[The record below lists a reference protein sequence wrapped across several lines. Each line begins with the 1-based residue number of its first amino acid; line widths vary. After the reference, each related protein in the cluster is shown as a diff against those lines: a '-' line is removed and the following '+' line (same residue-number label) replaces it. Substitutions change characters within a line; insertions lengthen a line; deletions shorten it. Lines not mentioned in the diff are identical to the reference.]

1 MKSSTERGLFLL
13 PWLVSFAL
21 FSAYPILFSLGV
33 SFTRFD
39 PFHGGLTG
47 WAGLANYRTVF
58 GEPLFWRALGNT
70 VVFVVGTVLPTAV
83 LSLALALALDRAGRL
98 KGLLRTG
105 YFIPSVVSLAVI
117 SLVFKYIYSRQGPL
131 NLVVTLLGAE
141 AREWL
146 LDPRYALASIM
157 VMDVWES
164 LGYYAIFYL
173 AALQTV
179 PRELYDAARVDGA
192 GRLALF
198 RNVTL
203 PWLRPVVIFVVVV
216 NTIRAFQVFVEVV
229 IMTRGGPMGSTMTL
243 VYYMYERAFQR
254 IEIGQASAVAFVV
267 FVLIMVFALLQVGLL
282 RKLRASEG

>member
-1 MKSSTERGLFLL
+1 VKPSTERGLFLL

-33 SFTRFD
+33 SFTRYD
-39 PFHGGLTG
+39 PFHGGLSGWTG
-47 WAGLANYRTVF
+47 LDNYRVIF
-58 GEPLFWRALGNT
+58 SDPLFWRSFGNT
-70 VVFVVGTVLPTAV
+70 VIFVVGTVLPTAV
-83 LSLALALALDRAGRL
+83 LSLLLALLLDRAGRL

-117 SLVFKYIYSRQGPL
+117 SLIFKYIYSRQGPL
-131 NLVVTLLGAE
+131 NLIVALFGA
-141 AREWL
+141 AGREWL

-157 VMDVWES
+157 VMDIWES

-192 GRLALF
+192 GRLALL

-203 PWLRPVVIFVVVV
+203 PWLRPVIIFVVVV

-229 IMTRGGPMGSTMTL
+229 IMTGGGPMGSTMTL

-267 FVLIMVFALLQVGLL
+267 FVLIMLFALLQTGLL
-282 RKLRASEG
+282 RKMRASAE